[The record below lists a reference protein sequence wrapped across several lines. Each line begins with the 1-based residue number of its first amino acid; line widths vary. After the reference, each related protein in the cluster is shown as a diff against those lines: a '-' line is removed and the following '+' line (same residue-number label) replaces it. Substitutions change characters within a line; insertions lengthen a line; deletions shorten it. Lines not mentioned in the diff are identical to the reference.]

1 MPFSVD
7 EICRLATVMPGDL
20 IIYKLN
26 QNHSGRILYYSK
38 GMPDFV
44 GVTPEVYAAGVSV
57 DIPLQ
62 PEVGEEIV
70 INQGIG
76 DWKLSPVEENR
87 TYRMQHPKKGDV
99 WFRAHTKKVG
109 EVDGAPVMFSTL
121 TDISS
126 ETLAYRQFL
135 DRSGDLSVIFS
146 EKNYDIYFA
155 SDAFASFLD
164 LPVHEILKKK
174 IYEVFG
180 CKDWIE
186 FEQLMQNAGAEEN
199 SYFDEKSGR
208 SFITEMFSVTWEEY
222 HARAL
227 LLHDMT
233 SAVERQK
240 SAEKLYRDRMN
251 FLMSSNE
258 NAVYALY
265 IDMTESKIISGRCL
279 QYKLSINE
287 KGGVRKWLEECI
299 FPHFPFPDDQEKF
312 MKNFEREHLL
322 KCFSEGQTQ
331 VEFEYFL
338 YKGEQICRY
347 NLSVDMFQNPVTAHV
362 ECYVLGR
369 DITMKYVD
377 RIIDRVLFYDDYK
390 AIGVIDVDRNILFLR
405 SNLWKNVGFEA
416 EKEQDYSA
424 AVKKLKEARV
434 YTEDQEM
441 FERYASMQNIID
453 KLEGTNQYFF
463 TVHNKK
469 QEVERYAYFWM
480 NKKERIILFVNE
492 DMTKEMETDPLTGAP
507 NRKGFYRLASKV
519 LAENK
524 DRNYAVLFFNIRRFK
539 AINDLFGYET
549 GDRVIREAVINMQNC
564 PLKPVVL
571 ARTEADHFAAL
582 VDVENLDL
590 SKLPD
595 ILHTTLVRGNIKTD
609 IYGRCGIYYVS
620 DQDTSSISE
629 MCDMAKLAKAYITNE
644 YVQPYA
650 VFNESMRKD
659 YSGKSVSL
667 VNLDSALQ
675 KNEFKV
681 YYQPIYDAKTGKI
694 ASAEALIRWNS
705 PQYGMILPGTF
716 IPPLEDSG
724 HISKLDMFVNRSVH
738 DFIEKRDKAGKLV
751 VPVSVNL
758 SRMDLMDSHMIGS
771 ISQEIEDSQ
780 LPRTVFRYEL
790 TESAYAEIGLNGQ
803 KFLSGL
809 RADGVKILVDDFGSG
824 LSSFSTIRDY
834 DFDILKLDMGF
845 VRKIDSSSKANNI
858 IISIIDL
865 AKRLDMKVIAEGV
878 ETKEHADFLRT
889 HGCDYFQGYYFA
901 KPLPQAE
908 FEKLL
913 DAQQRKNGDHFGE
926 SFG

>member
-1 MPFSVD
+1 
-7 EICRLATVMPGDL
+7 
-20 IIYKLN
+20 
-26 QNHSGRILYYSK
+26 
-38 GMPDFV
+38 
-44 GVTPEVYAAGVSV
+44 
-57 DIPLQ
+57 
-62 PEVGEEIV
+62 
-70 INQGIG
+70 
-76 DWKLSPVEENR
+76 
-87 TYRMQHPKKGDV
+87 MQHPKKGDV

-109 EVDGAPVMFSTL
+109 ELDGLPVMLSTL
-121 TDISS
+121 TDISN

-135 DRSGDLSVIFS
+135 DQSGDLSVIFS
-146 EKNYDIYFA
+146 EKNYAIYFA
-155 SDAFASFLD
+155 SNAFASFVGISAD
-164 LPVHEILKKK
+164 EIIKKK
-174 IYEVFG
+174 VYEVFG
-180 CKDWIE
+180 CKDWKE
-186 FEQLMQNAGAEEN
+186 FLELLKSSGKDEN
-199 SYFDEKSGR
+199 SFFDKNSGR
-208 SFITEMFSVTWEEY
+208 SFITEMFSVTWDEY
-222 HARAL
+222 HAKAL

-258 NAVYALY
+258 NAVYSLY
-265 IDMTESKIISGRCL
+265 VDITDNRIISGRCPS
-279 QYKLSINE
+279 YKLNTRE
-287 KGGVRKWLEECI
+287 KGGVRQWLEDCI
-299 FPHFPFPDDQEKF
+299 FPYFPFPDDHEKF
-312 MKNFEREHLL
+312 MENFERKHLL
-322 KCFSEGQTQ
+322 ECFCEGQTQ

-338 YKGEQICRY
+338 FKGEQICRY
-347 NLSVDMFQNPVTAHV
+347 TLSVDMFQNPVTGHV
-362 ECYVLGR
+362 ECYILGR
-369 DITMKYVD
+369 DITMNYVN
-377 RIIDRVLFYDDYK
+377 RMIDRVLFRDDYK
-390 AIGVIDVDRNILFLR
+390 AIGVIDAGRNILFLR
-405 SNLWKNVGFEA
+405 SNSWKNVGLEA
-416 EKEQDYSA
+416 EKDLDYTTA
-424 AVKKLKEARV
+424 IKKLKETRV

-441 FERYASMQNIID
+441 FEHYASMKNIID
-453 KLEGTNQYFF
+453 KLDGTNQYFF
-463 TVHNKK
+463 TVHNHK
-469 QEVERYAYFWM
+469 QEIERYAYFWM
-480 NKKERIILFVNE
+480 NKEERIILFVNE

-507 NRKGFYRLASKV
+507 NRKGFYRLAAKV
-519 LAENK
+519 LAENT
-524 DRNYAVLFFNIRRFK
+524 DRKYAVLFFNIRRFK

-549 GDRVIREAVINMQNC
+549 GDRVIREAVIDMQNC
-564 PLKPVVL
+564 SLKPAVL

-590 SKLPD
+590 SQLPG

-620 DQDTSSISE
+620 DHDTTSISE

-650 VFNESMRKD
+650 VFDESMRKD

-675 KNEFKV
+675 KNEFEV
-681 YYQPIYDAKTGKI
+681 YYQPIYDAQTGKI

-705 PQYGMILPGTF
+705 PQHGMILPGMF

-738 DFIEKRDKAGKLV
+738 DFIEKRDKAEKLV
-751 VPVSVNL
+751 VPISVNL

-889 HGCDYFQGYYFA
+889 HGCDYFQGFYFA

-913 DAQQRKNGDHFGE
+913 DAQQE
-926 SFG
+926 EQ

>member
-1 MPFSVD
+1 
-7 EICRLATVMPGDL
+7 
-20 IIYKLN
+20 
-26 QNHSGRILYYSK
+26 
-38 GMPDFV
+38 
-44 GVTPEVYAAGVSV
+44 
-57 DIPLQ
+57 
-62 PEVGEEIV
+62 
-70 INQGIG
+70 
-76 DWKLSPVEENR
+76 
-87 TYRMQHPKKGDV
+87 
-99 WFRAHTKKVG
+99 
-109 EVDGAPVMFSTL
+109 MFSTL

-135 DRSGDLSVIFS
+135 DQSGDLSVIFS

-208 SFITEMFSVTWEEY
+208 SFMTEMFSVTWEEY

-240 SAEKLYRDRMN
+240 SAEKLYRGRMN

-265 IDMTESKIISGRCL
+265 IDMTESKIISGRCS

-299 FPHFPFPDDQEKF
+299 FPHFPFLDDQEKF

-390 AIGVIDVDRNILFLR
+390 AIGIIDV
-405 SNLWKNVGFEA
+405 
-416 EKEQDYSA
+416 
-424 AVKKLKEARV
+424 
-434 YTEDQEM
+434 
-441 FERYASMQNIID
+441 
-453 KLEGTNQYFF
+453 
-463 TVHNKK
+463 
-469 QEVERYAYFWM
+469 
-480 NKKERIILFVNE
+480 
-492 DMTKEMETDPLTGAP
+492 
-507 NRKGFYRLASKV
+507 
-519 LAENK
+519 

-564 PLKPVVL
+564 SLKPVVL

-590 SKLPD
+590 SKIPD

-705 PQYGMILPGTF
+705 PQHGMILPGMF

-758 SRMDLMDSHMIGS
+758 SRMDLMDSHMIGN

-809 RADGVKILVDDFGSG
+809 REDGVKILVDDFGSG

-913 DAQQRKNGDHFGE
+913 DAQQQE
-926 SFG
+926 Q

>member
-26 QNHSGRILYYSK
+26 QDRSGHILYYSK

-44 GVTPEVYAAGVSV
+44 GVTPEAYAAGVSV

-62 PEVGEEIV
+62 PDVGEDIV

-109 EVDGAPVMFSTL
+109 ELDGLPVMLSTL
-121 TDISS
+121 TDISN

-135 DRSGDLSVIFS
+135 DQSGDLSVIFS
-146 EKNYDIYFA
+146 EKNYAIYFA
-155 SDAFASFLD
+155 SNAFASFVGISAD
-164 LPVHEILKKK
+164 EIIKKK
-174 IYEVFG
+174 VYEVFG
-180 CKDWIE
+180 CKDWKE
-186 FEQLMQNAGAEEN
+186 FLELLKSSGKDEN
-199 SYFDEKSGR
+199 SFFDKNSGR
-208 SFITEMFSVTWEEY
+208 SFITEMFSVTWDEY
-222 HARAL
+222 HAKAL

-258 NAVYALY
+258 NAVYSLY
-265 IDMTESKIISGRCL
+265 VDITDNRIISGRCPS
-279 QYKLSINE
+279 YKLNTRE
-287 KGGVRKWLEECI
+287 KGGVRQWLEDCI
-299 FPHFPFPDDQEKF
+299 FPYFPFPDDHEKF
-312 MKNFEREHLL
+312 MENFERKHLL
-322 KCFSEGQTQ
+322 ECFCEGQTQ

-338 YKGEQICRY
+338 FKGEQICRY
-347 NLSVDMFQNPVTAHV
+347 TLSVDMFQNPVTGHV
-362 ECYVLGR
+362 ECYILGR
-369 DITMKYVD
+369 DITMNYVN
-377 RIIDRVLFYDDYK
+377 RMIDRVLFRDDYK
-390 AIGVIDVDRNILFLR
+390 AIGVIDAGRNILFLR
-405 SNLWKNVGFEA
+405 SNSWKNVGLEA
-416 EKEQDYSA
+416 EKDLDYTTA
-424 AVKKLKEARV
+424 IKKLKETRV

-441 FERYASMQNIID
+441 FEHYASMKNIID
-453 KLEGTNQYFF
+453 KLDGTNQYFF
-463 TVHNKK
+463 TVHNHK
-469 QEVERYAYFWM
+469 QEIERYAYFWM
-480 NKKERIILFVNE
+480 NKEERIILFVNE

-507 NRKGFYRLASKV
+507 NRKGFYRLAAKV
-519 LAENK
+519 LAENT
-524 DRNYAVLFFNIRRFK
+524 DRKYAVLFFNIRRFK

-549 GDRVIREAVINMQNC
+549 GDRVIREAVIDMQNC
-564 PLKPVVL
+564 SLKPAVL

-590 SKLPD
+590 SQLPG

-620 DQDTSSISE
+620 DHDTTSISE

-650 VFNESMRKD
+650 VFDESMRKD

-675 KNEFKV
+675 KNEFEV
-681 YYQPIYDAKTGKI
+681 YYQPIYDAQTGKI

-705 PQYGMILPGTF
+705 PQHGMILPGMF

-738 DFIEKRDKAGKLV
+738 DFIEKRDKAEKLV
-751 VPVSVNL
+751 VPISVNL

-889 HGCDYFQGYYFA
+889 HGCDYFQGFYFA

-913 DAQQRKNGDHFGE
+913 DAQQE
-926 SFG
+926 EQ

>member
-1 MPFSVD
+1 
-7 EICRLATVMPGDL
+7 
-20 IIYKLN
+20 
-26 QNHSGRILYYSK
+26 
-38 GMPDFV
+38 
-44 GVTPEVYAAGVSV
+44 
-57 DIPLQ
+57 
-62 PEVGEEIV
+62 
-70 INQGIG
+70 
-76 DWKLSPVEENR
+76 
-87 TYRMQHPKKGDV
+87 
-99 WFRAHTKKVG
+99 
-109 EVDGAPVMFSTL
+109 
-121 TDISS
+121 
-126 ETLAYRQFL
+126 
-135 DRSGDLSVIFS
+135 
-146 EKNYDIYFA
+146 
-155 SDAFASFLD
+155 
-164 LPVHEILKKK
+164 
-174 IYEVFG
+174 
-180 CKDWIE
+180 
-186 FEQLMQNAGAEEN
+186 
-199 SYFDEKSGR
+199 
-208 SFITEMFSVTWEEY
+208 
-222 HARAL
+222 
-227 LLHDMT
+227 
-233 SAVERQK
+233 
-240 SAEKLYRDRMN
+240 
-251 FLMSSNE
+251 
-258 NAVYALY
+258 
-265 IDMTESKIISGRCL
+265 
-279 QYKLSINE
+279 
-287 KGGVRKWLEECI
+287 
-299 FPHFPFPDDQEKF
+299 
-312 MKNFEREHLL
+312 
-322 KCFSEGQTQ
+322 
-331 VEFEYFL
+331 
-338 YKGEQICRY
+338 
-347 NLSVDMFQNPVTAHV
+347 MFQNPVTAHV

-405 SNLWKNVGFEA
+405 SNSWKNVGFEA

-650 VFNESMRKD
+650 VFDESMRKD
-659 YSGKSVSL
+659 YSGKSVLL

-705 PQYGMILPGTF
+705 PQHGMILPGMF